1 MSVNNS
7 PLRDSALKSLETP
20 GVIPKVASLGQLQDI
35 PGSKTHTRNNSEPFY
50 KAQSNRKYI
59 PMQKFRM
66 DENYHLPT
74 SLNLGA
80 KP

>member
-1 MSVNNS
+1 MDNS
-7 PLRDSALKSLETP
+7 PLRNSALQSLETP
-20 GVIPKVASLGQLQDI
+20 GGISKVATLGHLEDI
-35 PGSKTHTRNNSEPFY
+35 PGSNSLTRNNSEPFY
-50 KAQSNRKYI
+50 KAQHSRKYI